1 MIPMLC
7 FVAVLVIEYMGFRK
21 RTKEY
26 RELEHFAEFLSDLKN
41 QFYLCKSVTE
51 SIFLAAEK
59 VPGSLRKRLEEI
71 CFLLEEDMEEA
82 GNMEERFP
90 AHLKHLRLFWIQCR
104 SAVQYGSGK
113 DGAESVFVK
122 NMTELRRDVQN
133 ECYQRAQAMYLFA
146 GMGVVVAAPVV
157 FLPFIRWFGAVTLE
171 ELQAFYEGQAGK
183 MVVAMFGLL
192 TAGCYFL
199 LGLVRRTDK
208 RIYRRSDVLKRV
220 FSGNGYF
227 PKKGFL
233 KGSPM
238 ERFGAEKMSR
248 AGIEANGM
256 QYWATCGIG
265 GVATALIVVFLLRQG
280 TGKERC
286 IAILC
291 GAGIGIMMVAG
302 FYKYLSYLRKL
313 GMESEVLNLQA
324 VVLLL
329 IDVPNITLM
338 EVLDVLGACGE
349 LFRKRLYRCA
359 DEYVA
364 EDVMALERM
373 FSEDTTPGFHQLAG
387 RLLASERIG
396 IRAAFEEI
404 SGDRHFFREQLR
416 MDSEQEQ
423 KKKAANAQ
431 VIVFFP
437 MMFLLFAYL
446 IFPFLSAS
454 LEQMGDIFREME
466 QIRYF

>member
-1 MIPMLC
+1 MLC
-7 FVAVLVIEYMGFRK
+7 FVAVLGIEYMGFRK

-41 QFYLCKSVTE
+41 QFYLCKNVTE
-51 SIFLAAEK
+51 SIFRAAEQ

-71 CFLLEEDMEEA
+71 CFLLEEDAEDV
-82 GNMEERFP
+82 GSMEERFP
-90 AHLKHLRLFWIQCR
+90 AHLKHVRLFWIQCQ
-104 SAVQYGSGK
+104 SAVRYGSGK
-113 DGAESVFVK
+113 SGTESVFVK

-133 ECYQRAQAMYLFA
+133 ECFQRAQSMYLFA
-146 GMGVVVAAPVV
+146 GMGVVATAPVV

-171 ELQAFYEGQAGK
+171 ELQNFYEGQTGAA
-183 MVVAMFGLL
+183 VVAIFGLL
-192 TAGCYFL
+192 TVGCYFL
-199 LGLVRRTDK
+199 LGLVRRADK
-208 RIYRRSDVLKRV
+208 RIYRRPEVLKRI
-220 FSGNGYF
+220 FSGNGYLRTV
-227 PKKGFL
+227 GVL
-233 KGSPM
+233 KGSRLEQM
-238 ERFGAEKMSR
+238 GARKLSE

-256 QYWATCGIG
+256 QYWTTCGIG
-265 GVATALIVVFLLRQG
+265 GIGVATVAAFLMRDG
-280 TGKERC
+280 TRGEKG

-291 GAGIGIMMVAG
+291 GAGVGIAIMAG
-302 FYKYLSYLRKL
+302 FYKYLGYLRRL
-313 GMESEVLNLQA
+313 GMENEVLSLQA

-329 IDVPNITLM
+329 MDVPNITLM

-364 EDVMALERM
+364 EDVAALERM
-373 FSEDTTPGFHQLAG
+373 FSEETTTAFHQLAG

-404 SGDRHFFREQLR
+404 ASDRHFFREQLR

-431 VIVFFP
+431 VIAFLP

-446 IFPFLSAS
+446 IFPFLGAS
-454 LEQMGDIFREME
+454 LEQMRDIFREME
-466 QIRYF
+466 QVRYF